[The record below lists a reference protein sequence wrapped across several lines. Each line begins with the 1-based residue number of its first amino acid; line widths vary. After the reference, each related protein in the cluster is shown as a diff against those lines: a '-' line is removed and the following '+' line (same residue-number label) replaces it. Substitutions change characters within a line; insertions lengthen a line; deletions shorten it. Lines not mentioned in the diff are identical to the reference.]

1 MAKIDLLICAAALV
15 LCAGCFSIERAVLS
29 PEIGTAAS
37 VGKGTTSKE
46 HVLVSN
52 YGWYLF
58 NRVPLVCGNARKGAF
73 FPWVFFRNDVD
84 ETKLQDRFT
93 GYASAIGCDLDD
105 LVMFNSEQVLLD
117 IYSIPVPIPY
127 VCCYREMQI
136 SGVLV
141 KRPTAADAAAAR
153 AEAMKREMKELLK
166 KVPAEEGR

>member
-1 MAKIDLLICAAALV
+1 MGKTGIYLCCAAAV
-15 LCAGCFSIERAVLS
+15 LCAGCFSIERAALP
-29 PEIGTAAS
+29 PEIDTAAS

-58 NRVPLVCGNARKGAF
+58 NRVPIVCGNARKGAF

-93 GYASAIGCDLDD
+93 GYAAEIECDVDD
-105 LVMFNSEQVLLD
+105 LAMFNSEQVLLD
-117 IYSIPVPIPY
+117 VYSIPVPIPY

-141 KRPTAADAAAAR
+141 KRPSAADAAAAR

-166 KVPAEEGR
+166 KMPGEDGK